1 MRPQCSG
8 LCNGVAE
15 NNDGIKKDE
24 HWWDN
29 SIMPSILHISTHGC
43 GVIWKRGHMLCG
55 VRKYIWGENSAAVAT
70 TRLFLPGIIIAKT
83 YCSGLD
89 RDRPTSQTHWS
100 CKLENKFF
108 KMKIKMFTET
118 KPFSWCQWSVVTRP
132 HRPHRNEVMLYLIPC
147 AGQRSK
153 CSFHRANVLIHPPQT
168 FNDVK

>member
-24 HWWDN
+24 YWGDN
-29 SIMPSILHISTHGC
+29 SIMPSILHIFH
-43 GVIWKRGHMLCG
+43 
-55 VRKYIWGENSAAVAT
+55 
-70 TRLFLPGIIIAKT
+70 TRLRRKMKKRPYVVWCKWIYLRLKFCCCCNHPSVPAGHHYCKT

-89 RDRPTSQTHWS
+89 QDRPTSQTHWS

-108 KMKIKMFTET
+108 VKIKMFSET

-132 HRPHRNEVMLYLIPC
+132 QRPHRNEVMLYLIPC